1 MAFSARLL
9 RFLCVFIIFIA
20 LTPHTTFAQSNQ
32 APYQQAEQTSK
43 QVQILITGFSGTL
56 ICTLSG
62 IDIFH
67 PGYTCLGQKIQPDG
81 NSSSQINTQPLGVLG
96 FVTGGL
102 GALYQ
107 KPISGEESIKYLASN
122 FGIAKQTLAQ
132 TPPAGG
138 FQAFSFMQDM
148 FLRIRDISFLF
159 LVFAFILIGIA
170 IMLRFKID
178 PRTVMTL
185 QNQIPKIIVGIVM
198 ITFSYTIAGA
208 LVDGMWLLTYFGIN
222 TLGSISQSECGNVD
236 TTGSN
241 SPTFAGVGTQ
251 QLLNNPVAFTS
262 HVFSDAGCQ
271 GSFDGIGGLSYDI
284 GSSMST
290 GITSAILQAIGLN
303 VISPDDCSPSL
314 FHPDVTDCLQK
325 GIYSF
330 LSFLIGIVAFL
341 IVLIAILVAL
351 IRLWITLIKAY
362 VYIILDVLTAPLQI
376 LLGIL
381 PGGRMGFTKW
391 LRHITGYLLLFPAS
405 AFIIFLALAFTLNTK
420 LNQATVDPTQVF
432 FPPLIGVP
440 GSSGKIGYLIAF
452 GLIML
457 LPEILE
463 MIKEA
468 MQIKGNARVSSSI
481 VGGLGRGV
489 GPSMALG
496 GLTGGLFGKDKG
508 GLPQP
513 GRMIAGQIWNSKY
526 GLGRRSDNRVA
537 QKLGAI
543 YRTQDRYNQSKDK
556 NLRQSREWIKQ
567 GADSQ
572 YQYDRSHGVSHQ
584 EAEQKRIKFLDENN
598 YYMKKTDKT
607 ITDSSSGGPGRGN
620 STGTSS
626 PSKGDNSPTSPS
638 GVAGAAAVPHAN
650 IHVPGD
656 TSSHESPETHSPS
669 AEGNSTSTSAAGH
682 TPVGGP
688 TSSSTHTPQLKI
700 KVKWFGDELKRED
713 GTGGTVAKRISPDTF
728 RVTEVTTMGTREKD
742 MRQTE
747 FNQWIN
753 ERYELV
759 VS

>member
-9 RFLCVFIIFIA
+9 RFFCVFILFIA

-67 PGYTCLGQKIQPDG
+67 PGYTCLGQKIQTDG

-496 GLTGGLFGKDKG
+496 GLGGALFGKDKNGYSRAPRRVIEQGWMHATRPDSRLGNGKYSPVRLWRRTSDSQKQAAYEHQQKNRSNAFRNANETYHSILNMPG
-508 GLPQP
+508 GNKVK
-513 GRMIAGQIWNSKY
+513 AGTRAAEIMRRGQYDEKY
-526 GLGRRSDNRVA
+526 ITNYLQTTHGLSSTETDDVWKA
-537 QKLGAI
+537 V
-543 YRTQDRYNQSKDK
+543 NQSP
-556 NLRQSREWIKQ
+556 NSNTGGSTQTANVPQATIHTPIS
-567 GADSQ
+567 GA
-572 YQYDRSHGVSHQ
+572 G
-584 EAEQKRIKFLDENN
+584 
-598 YYMKKTDKT
+598 TT
-607 ITDSSSGGPGRGN
+607 SSSHPAGTTNHG
-620 STGTSS
+620 STATTAS
-626 PSKGDNSPTSPS
+626 PVTNPS
-638 GVAGAAAVPHAN
+638 V
-650 IHVPGD
+650 
-656 TSSHESPETHSPS
+656 TPS
-669 AEGNSTSTSAAGH
+669 
-682 TPVGGP
+682 PVGGAATNMTTNVSTVLHRIGNDLTTP
-688 TSSSTHTPQLKI
+688 DGKNVLTFDDAKNTFTSHYAGENRTYDKGQLPGWLQKNH
-700 KVKWFGDELKRED
+700 F
-713 GTGGTVAKRISPDTF
+713 TYNP
-728 RVTEVTTMGTREKD
+728 
-742 MRQTE
+742 
-747 FNQWIN
+747 
-753 ERYELV
+753 
-759 VS
+759 